1 LSSSPPSPNG
11 RVRQPILYADQMWR
25 QQRFFA
31 GFLVAVGLVMT
42 VLLIYQGQLLQHSTN
57 LIWTMYIP
65 SGLLLGGA
73 FLVYKWRS
81 YVETQEDGLKV
92 STLFSS
98 VVIDYDRIRL
108 VKVQP
113 LNIAFQEKRSRMV
126 VRMTKPLMDKPALF
140 VRLRGDEDEV
150 GAIRKKLGPRL
161 AYEDTIALPVPDADA
176 VAWAIASHLP
186 MRVGQNLGGG
196 KRRKR
201 RR

>member
-1 LSSSPPSPNG
+1 MSSSQPSPNG

-42 VLLIYQGQLLQHSTN
+42 VLLLYQGQLLQHSTN
-57 LIWTMYIP
+57 LIWTLYIP

-113 LNIAFQEKRSRMV
+113 LSVAFQDRRSRMV
-126 VRMTKPLMDKPALF
+126 ARITKPLMDKPALF

-161 AYEDTIALPVPDADA
+161 AYEDTIAMPVPDADA
-176 VAWAIASHLP
+176 VAGAIASHLP

>member
-1 LSSSPPSPNG
+1 
-11 RVRQPILYADQMWR
+11 MWR

-81 YVETQEDGLKV
+81 YVEAQEDGLKV

-98 VVIDYDRIRL
+98 VLIDYDRIRL

-113 LNIAFQEKRSRMV
+113 LNIAFQDRRSRMV
-126 VRMTKPLMDKPALF
+126 VRMIKPLMDKPALF

-150 GAIRKKLGPRL
+150 GPIRKKLGSRL
-161 AYEDTIALPVPDADA
+161 AYEDTIAMPVPDADA
-176 VAWAIASHLP
+176 AAWAIASHLP

>member
-1 LSSSPPSPNG
+1 MSETEPSPNG
-11 RVRQPILYADQMWR
+11 RHRQPILYAHEMWK

-31 GFLVAVGLVMT
+31 GFLVATGIVMT
-42 VLLIYQGQLLQHSTN
+42 GVLFFQNQLFRSSN
-57 LIWTMYIP
+57 LIWTMYVP

-81 YVETQEDGLKV
+81 FVEAHEKGLKV

-98 VVIDYDRIRL
+98 VLIDYDKIRA

-113 LNIAFQEKRSRMV
+113 LNLHFQDSRKRYVARI
-126 VRMTKPLMDKPALF
+126 TKPLMDKKALY
-140 VRLRGDEDEV
+140 VKLRGTEEEV
-150 GAIRKKLGPRL
+150 AAIRKKLGVRL
-161 AYEDTIALPVPDADA
+161 HHEDTIAMPVPDADA
-176 VAWAIASHLP
+176 AAWAITSHLP
-186 MRVGQNLGGG
+186 MRLGQNLGGG